1 MNRRPANIDI
11 TAKIGLILITVTLLQ
26 RHCIYRYM
34 VYICKVEIKLRQFDM
49 MINTIIW
56 DPNDALIDLGFF
68 ALRYYSLFFLLAF
81 VFSYIV
87 VKKQFIKHEINV
99 ELMDSLT
106 VYVVLG
112 TLIGARLGHCLFYD
126 FAYYSKHPLEIIL
139 PFTFTP
145 EFRITGFQGLAS
157 HGGGIGIMVSLILF
171 SRKFKIKLW
180 FLLDQIALVVPLA
193 GACIRMGNLM
203 NSEIIGKPTD
213 VSWAFVFLKDD
224 NIPRHPAQ
232 LYEGIA
238 YLLIFSFVYLMVKK
252 YPKPSGFYFGL
263 VIFLIFCFRIA
274 IEFIKEDQSAFE
286 AGMLL
291 NMGQILSIPFILTGL
306 FIMYM
311 KNKEQ
316 AVVLGITKL

>member
-1 MNRRPANIDI
+1 MIID
-11 TAKIGLILITVTLLQ
+11 
-26 RHCIYRYM
+26 
-34 VYICKVEIKLRQFDM
+34 
-49 MINTIIW
+49 TIIW
-56 DPNDALIDLGFF
+56 DPSDALIDLGFF
-68 ALRYYSLFFLLAF
+68 ALRYYSMFFLLAF
-81 VFSYIV
+81 VSSYIV
-87 VKKQFIKHEINV
+87 VKKQFIKYNLNV

-106 VYVVLG
+106 IYVVLG

-126 FAYYSKHPLEIIL
+126 FAYYSQHPLEIIL

-145 EFRITGFQGLAS
+145 EFKITGFQGLAS
-157 HGGGIGIMVSLILF
+157 HGGGLGIMLSLILF

-180 FLLDQIALVVPLA
+180 FLLDQIAIVVPLA
-193 GACIRMGNLM
+193 GMFIRLGNLM

-213 VSWAFVFLKDD
+213 VNWAFVFLKAD

-232 LYEGIA
+232 LYEAIA
-238 YLLIFSFVYLMVKK
+238 YLFIFILVYFAAKK
-252 YPKPSGFYFGL
+252 YPKPSGFYFGM

-306 FIMYM
+306 FIMYR
-311 KNKEQ
+311 KN
-316 AVVLGITKL
+316 GIYVNEGVKIN

>member
-1 MNRRPANIDI
+1 MVID
-11 TAKIGLILITVTLLQ
+11 
-26 RHCIYRYM
+26 
-34 VYICKVEIKLRQFDM
+34 
-49 MINTIIW
+49 TIVWNPSDSI
-56 DPNDALIDLGFF
+56 IDLGFF

-87 VKKQFIKHEINV
+87 VKKQFVKYGV
-99 ELMDSLT
+99 DVALMDSLT

-139 PFTFTP
+139 PFTVMP

-171 SRKFKIKLW
+171 SRKFKLKLW

-203 NSEIIGKPTD
+203 NSEIIGKPSGL
-213 VSWAFVFLKDD
+213 SWAFIFLKVD

-232 LYEGIA
+232 LYESIA
-238 YLLIFSFVYLMVKK
+238 YLLIFALVYQLVKK
-252 YPKPSGFYFGL
+252 YPRASGFYFGM

-286 AGMLL
+286 AGLLL
-291 NMGQILSIPFILTGL
+291 NMGQILSIPFILTGML
-306 FIMYM
+306 IMYL
-311 KNKEQ
+311 KRGEAQN
-316 AVVLGITKL
+316 LNPSLN

>member
-1 MNRRPANIDI
+1 
-11 TAKIGLILITVTLLQ
+11 
-26 RHCIYRYM
+26 M
-34 VYICKVEIKLRQFDM
+34 VYICSRLTDNMSNTVM
-49 MINTIIW
+49 VINTILWNPSDSI
-56 DPNDALIDLGFF
+56 IDLGFF
-68 ALRYYSLFFLLAF
+68 ALRYYSMFFLLAF

-87 VKKQFIKHEINV
+87 VKKQFEKHGVDIT
-99 ELMDSLT
+99 LMDSLT

-126 FAYYSKHPLEIIL
+126 FSYYSKHPLEIIL
-139 PFTFTP
+139 PFTFSPT
-145 EFRITGFQGLAS
+145 FKITGFQGLAS

-171 SRKFKIKLW
+171 SRKFKLRLW

-193 GACIRMGNLM
+193 GACIRLGNLM

-213 VSWAFVFLKDD
+213 LSWAFIFVKDD
-224 NIPRHPAQ
+224 MVPRHPAQ
-232 LYEGIA
+232 LYEAIA

-263 VIFLIFCFRIA
+263 VIFLIFCFRIG

-291 NMGQILSIPFILTGL
+291 NMGQILSIPFVLTGL
-306 FIMYM
+306 VIMYL
-311 KNKEQ
+311 KNKEV
-316 AVVLGITKL
+316 AGVPLKVKV

>member
-1 MNRRPANIDI
+1 MDRRPANID
-11 TAKIGLILITVTLLQ
+11 TDAKIGLILIMDTLLQ

-49 MINTIIW
+49 MIDTIIW

-87 VKKQFIKHEINV
+87 VKKQFIKHQINV

-145 EFRITGFQGLAS
+145 EFKITGFQGLAS

-213 VSWAFVFLKDD
+213 VRWAFVFLKDD

-232 LYEGIA
+232 LYEAIA
-238 YLLIFSFVYLMVKK
+238 YLLIFGFVYLMVKK

-306 FIMYM
+306 CIMYL
-311 KNKEQ
+311 KNKKQ
-316 AVVLGITKL
+316 TIVLKNN

>member
-11 TAKIGLILITVTLLQ
+11 NAKIGLILITNTLLQ

-49 MINTIIW
+49 MIDTIIW

-87 VKKQFIKHEINV
+87 VKKQFIKHQINV

-126 FAYYSKHPLEIIL
+126 FAYYSQHPLEIIL

-145 EFRITGFQGLAS
+145 EFKITGFQGLAS

-171 SRKFKIKLW
+171 SKKFKIKLW

-232 LYEGIA
+232 LYEAIA

-316 AVVLGITKL
+316 TIVLKNN